1 MYKKRKI
8 QKKCQD
14 LPSNPVVKTP
24 RASTARGMG
33 LIPGQG
39 TKIPHAGEPN
49 EKKDV
54 KRKRRE
60 GTSEDEN
67 SINGEEK
74 LFEELMI
81 ENFL

>member
-1 MYKKRKI
+1 
-8 QKKCQD
+8 
-14 LPSNPVVKTP
+14 
-24 RASTARGMG
+24 MG

-39 TKIPHAGEPN
+39 TKIPQAGEPN

-60 GTSEDEN
+60 GPSEDEN

-74 LFEELMI
+74 IFEELMI